1 MKQTSVRTLLL
12 LVGLFA
18 AVVVHQSAA
27 FTPAAQA
34 ATVWLDDDPNA
45 VEDPNEPAEP
55 LPENLGP
62 MTWLDD
68 DPNAVE
74 DPNEPA
80 EPLPESVAPLVWL
93 DDDPNDPNEPLPETV
108 AGMPFRSL

>member
-1 MKQTSVRTLLL
+1 VKQTSVRTLLL

-55 LPENLGP
+55 LPESLGP

-68 DPNAVE
+68 DPN
-74 DPNEPA
+74 DPN
-80 EPLPESVAPLVWL
+80 EPLPESVSPLAWL
-93 DDDPNDPNEPLPETV
+93 DEDPNDPNEPLPETV